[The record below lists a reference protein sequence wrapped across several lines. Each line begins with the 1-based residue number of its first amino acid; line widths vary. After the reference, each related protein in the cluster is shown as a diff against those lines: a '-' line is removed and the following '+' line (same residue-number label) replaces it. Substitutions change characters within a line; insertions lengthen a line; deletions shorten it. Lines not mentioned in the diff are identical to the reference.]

1 MYLKSLTIHGF
12 KSFAQRV
19 ELVFPRGVTAIVG
32 PNGSGKS
39 NVSDAIRWVLGEQ
52 NIRSLRGSALQDVI
66 FAGTDSRKPLGMAEV
81 SITFDNSDFAL
92 PLEYAEVT
100 ITRRT
105 YRSGESEFLIN
116 RTPCRLR
123 DIHDLLMD
131 SGLGRGSL
139 SVIGQG
145 EVDAILSV
153 RPEERRALIEEV
165 AGITRYRSKR
175 QAALERL
182 NETEANLV
190 RLGDIVA
197 EVERQLHPLEREAER
212 ARRYRE
218 LSARLSELETK
229 LLLHEW
235 AVRTETRSQ
244 WEARRDEAR
253 ASWLAAKDGLEKV
266 QSLRREALGEAA
278 ALQDALSGAQGDL
291 ARLERMAE
299 QQDAHGQVLDER
311 LGAFR
316 SELDRR
322 ASELEEL
329 ARERR
334 MASDRR
340 DELARRSAKLSEQ
353 AARAEASLA
362 ETEQRVKALRERI
375 DQTDAALKEL
385 RAQAMARVQRAADA
399 QAELRS
405 MAASIAERGE
415 ELQRRREEL
424 RLVEAQLQ
432 ETARERERTVQAI
445 ADLESVQAD
454 LQALAARIGHSLSEL
469 EAVKRSRAERVQTLR
484 GRLTGLRT
492 QYDALR
498 ELDESFEGFGE
509 GVRACLRAKRPWREK
524 VYGAVGSLLQVA
536 PEYELALEVALG
548 AAAQNIVVADEDT
561 AKQAIAYLKEARAG
575 RVTFLPLSSL
585 RVSPPLTLPQHLEND
600 PECLGLASRL
610 VRFDPTVAKAV
621 EYLLGRVLVTRTLDG
636 AVRLN
641 RSHPH
646 IQRLVSLEGD
656 LVLASGPITGGHY
669 RARRGAGLLSRR
681 HRLAALKDECERLA
695 ADVAA
700 EEERLAEIEAEIDS
714 AVAERSAVEG
724 RLQAVLRDVA
734 EKQRVRDVLGER
746 VQALE
751 SQKERIEAAVVGL
764 QEAIARLTAEHAEM
778 SRRFGSLDTDKELQN
793 TEVEELERQ
802 LAVLRD
808 ESDSLEEVRAQQR
821 AAWAEAQS
829 ALKAVLNEIEQ
840 TEAHLSELKARRQSR
855 EEECRQ
861 LTERIAQTEAERVRV
876 QDEAAALRRQAA
888 GVRAEVERL
897 KSELER
903 FQTEIDAWSEREE
916 AARAEVEAA
925 AQRLHE
931 IELGLERER
940 AACAQAEER
949 LAEREI
955 PLPHSP
961 DGVRLPAVEPVRS
974 EARSV
979 RRELEALGAVNLNA
993 IEEFAALKERYAF
1006 LSEQRDDLIEAK
1018 EGLERA
1024 IEEMDRVSRDRLVA
1038 AFESLQKALSA
1049 VFPRLFGGGRAVLSW
1064 TDPEN
1069 PLESGIDMLVQPP
1082 GKRPQPL
1089 LTLSGGERALAAA
1102 SLLFAIMTVRPSP
1115 FFVLDEVDAAL
1126 DEANVD
1132 RFAQL
1137 LQEYGKRNQIIVIT
1151 HRQGTMERA
1160 DALFGVTMERHGA
1173 SQLVSLRLDDALPA
1187 AP

>member
-253 ASWLAAKDGLEKV
+253 ASWLAAKEGLEKV

-278 ALQDALSGAQGDL
+278 ALQDALAGAQGDL

-399 QAELRS
+399 
-405 MAASIAERGE
+405 
-415 ELQRRREEL
+415 
-424 RLVEAQLQ
+424 
-432 ETARERERTVQAI
+432 
-445 ADLESVQAD
+445 
-454 LQALAARIGHSLSEL
+454 
-469 EAVKRSRAERVQTLR
+469 
-484 GRLTGLRT
+484 
-492 QYDALR
+492 
-498 ELDESFEGFGE
+498 
-509 GVRACLRAKRPWREK
+509 
-524 VYGAVGSLLQVA
+524 
-536 PEYELALEVALG
+536 
-548 AAAQNIVVADEDT
+548 
-561 AKQAIAYLKEARAG
+561 
-575 RVTFLPLSSL
+575 
-585 RVSPPLTLPQHLEND
+585 
-600 PECLGLASRL
+600 
-610 VRFDPTVAKAV
+610 
-621 EYLLGRVLVTRTLDG
+621 
-636 AVRLN
+636 
-641 RSHPH
+641 
-646 IQRLVSLEGD
+646 
-656 LVLASGPITGGHY
+656 
-669 RARRGAGLLSRR
+669 
-681 HRLAALKDECERLA
+681 
-695 ADVAA
+695 
-700 EEERLAEIEAEIDS
+700 
-714 AVAERSAVEG
+714 
-724 RLQAVLRDVA
+724 
-734 EKQRVRDVLGER
+734 
-746 VQALE
+746 
-751 SQKERIEAAVVGL
+751 
-764 QEAIARLTAEHAEM
+764 
-778 SRRFGSLDTDKELQN
+778 
-793 TEVEELERQ
+793 
-802 LAVLRD
+802 
-808 ESDSLEEVRAQQR
+808 
-821 AAWAEAQS
+821 
-829 ALKAVLNEIEQ
+829 
-840 TEAHLSELKARRQSR
+840 
-855 EEECRQ
+855 
-861 LTERIAQTEAERVRV
+861 
-876 QDEAAALRRQAA
+876 
-888 GVRAEVERL
+888 
-897 KSELER
+897 
-903 FQTEIDAWSEREE
+903 
-916 AARAEVEAA
+916 
-925 AQRLHE
+925 
-931 IELGLERER
+931 
-940 AACAQAEER
+940 
-949 LAEREI
+949 
-955 PLPHSP
+955 
-961 DGVRLPAVEPVRS
+961 
-974 EARSV
+974 
-979 RRELEALGAVNLNA
+979 
-993 IEEFAALKERYAF
+993 
-1006 LSEQRDDLIEAK
+1006 
-1018 EGLERA
+1018 
-1024 IEEMDRVSRDRLVA
+1024 
-1038 AFESLQKALSA
+1038 
-1049 VFPRLFGGGRAVLSW
+1049 
-1064 TDPEN
+1064 
-1069 PLESGIDMLVQPP
+1069 
-1082 GKRPQPL
+1082 
-1089 LTLSGGERALAAA
+1089 
-1102 SLLFAIMTVRPSP
+1102 
-1115 FFVLDEVDAAL
+1115 
-1126 DEANVD
+1126 
-1132 RFAQL
+1132 
-1137 LQEYGKRNQIIVIT
+1137 
-1151 HRQGTMERA
+1151 
-1160 DALFGVTMERHGA
+1160 
-1173 SQLVSLRLDDALPA
+1173 
-1187 AP
+1187 